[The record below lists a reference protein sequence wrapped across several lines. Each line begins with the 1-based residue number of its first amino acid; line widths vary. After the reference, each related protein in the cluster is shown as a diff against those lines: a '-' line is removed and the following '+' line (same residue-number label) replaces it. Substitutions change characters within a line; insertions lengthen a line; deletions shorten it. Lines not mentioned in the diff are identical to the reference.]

1 MTITTGDKFIPEVWS
16 GKVVYAAESRLVM
29 KPLCTE
35 YSGFSTGDE
44 GFGDVIHIPK
54 ISDLT
59 AYDKTAS
66 TQVTLNAITEGE
78 ETLTINVHKECSYL
92 IEDRL
97 AAVALGAYLNHY
109 SKKAGYAIA
118 KAIDTSLASLYSG
131 LSQYVGDGST
141 KITDANII
149 RASWYLDKADA
160 PAEDRALVTH
170 SHGKA
175 DMLEIDDFTDYE
187 KTGRE
192 RKELATPFGE
202 ILAIP
207 VYHSNNIQVAAGTP
221 TVVHNLFF
229 HKEAFGFAMP
239 TPPRP
244 QNEYKLEWLG
254 WLYVVDTIYGVA
266 EIRDTFAVDFR
277 SKERT

>member
-1 MTITTGDKFIPEVWS
+1 
-16 GKVVYAAESRLVM
+16 M

-277 SKERT
+277 SQERT